1 MLSEEARRAG
11 TGNADSAERGPP
23 SDHCQLGPA
32 PTHPPQSHL
41 AQWWGKWGGTLV
53 GPQSQGSC
61 EGGPRRGLRPFGLEI
76 SLLGWNFG
84 AEVGE
89 VRAEPFQ
96 GLTEC

>member
-41 AQWWGKWGGTLV
+41 AQWWGKWGELWLV
-53 GPQSQGSC
+53 PRAKAVVKGAQG
-61 EGGPRRGLRPFGLEI
+61 GG
-76 SLLGWNFG
+76 
-84 AEVGE
+84 
-89 VRAEPFQ
+89 
-96 GLTEC
+96 